1 LAGDSVELVNV
12 RQTDGDV
19 LKAGTPAHFVVRIG
33 YNLES
38 RNEGV
43 LTLSLD
49 QSQRPESCVPDANAG
64 WLKTVMTERVAISR
78 GMHTVEIP
86 VVWNGSGGTGAITLE
101 ASLWSKEPSYKVL
114 TRWFGTQF
122 CQRF

>member
-1 LAGDSVELVNV
+1 VELVNV

-19 LKAGTPAHFVVRIG
+19 LRAGTPAHFVVRVG

-38 RNEGV
+38 RDEGV

-49 QSQRPESCVPDANAG
+49 QSQKPESCVPDANAG
-64 WLKTVMTERVAISR
+64 SLKTVVTQRVPISR
-78 GMHTVEIP
+78 GTHS
-86 VVWNGSGGTGAITLE
+86 VVIAVAWPGSSGTGAITLE
-101 ASLWSKEPSYKVL
+101 ASLWSKEPSYKFL